1 MVYLKKGCKVWYFT
15 IRHKGRHI
23 QGSTHKRD
31 KAEALAVDH
40 AMRVALVGKTPAAGI
55 HALIDSI
62 YGAGAR
68 RASPLAA
75 VWDTYETYLVN
86 SGKEM
91 SKQTLAARR
100 GIVGRFVGWCG
111 ENYMA
116 AGSIAEVNRAC
127 AAAYARMLA
136 ERTPNA
142 KTRKNIIQELSAVW
156 SGIMR
161 VNDEVE
167 SNPWLSQAPEVVVV
181 RRRPAF
187 TPEQEEAIM
196 GVCREIGDGWE
207 LACLMARYTGLRWGD
222 VAGMRWE
229 SIDMGERLIRLQPS
243 KTKGKGIE
251 VVIPIAP
258 ALFKEIERAH
268 KAKGRDRRFVLPRQQ
283 SFSEMRASGRL
294 KKERGTFASILERA
308 GVRGD
313 YTFHSW
319 RHTFR
324 TRLSEAGVSA
334 EAAKRLGGWTVD
346 ATAEHYNHDTMIGE
360 LRKAIN
366 RI

>member
-1 MVYLKKGCKVWYFT
+1 MIYLKKGCKVWYFT
-15 IRHKGRHI
+15 IRYKGRRV

-31 KAEALAVDH
+31 KGEAEAVDH
-40 AMRVALVGKTPAAGI
+40 AMRMALLGKTPAASI

-62 YGAGAR
+62 YGADTPK
-68 RASPLAA
+68 ASPLAA
-75 VWDTYETYLVN
+75 IWDTYETYLVN

-91 SKQTLAARR
+91 SALTLKNRKR
-100 GIVGRFVGWCG
+100 TVERFVGWCG

-116 AGSIAEVNRAC
+116 VGSIAEVNRSC
-127 AAAYARMLA
+127 ASAYARVLA

-161 VNDEVE
+161 VNGDVE

-181 RRRPAF
+181 KRRPAF
-187 TPEQEEAIM
+187 TPEQERDILA
-196 GVCREIGDGWE
+196 VCREVGNGWE

-222 VAGMRWE
+222 VAGMEWGSVDR
-229 SIDMGERLIRLQPS
+229 GERLIRLRPS
-243 KTKGKGIE
+243 KTRRKGIE

-258 ALFKEIERAH
+258 VLFDGIERAH
-268 KAKGRDRRFVLPRQQ
+268 QAKGRDRRLVLPYQHGI
-283 SFSEMRASGRL
+283 SEMRMR
-294 KKERGTFASILERA
+294 RGVRKGMVTFASILERA
-308 GVRGD
+308 GVKGD

-360 LRKAIN
+360 LRNAIN
-366 RI
+366 KI

>member
-15 IRHKGRHI
+15 IRYKGRHI

-31 KAEALAVDH
+31 KNEALAVDH
-40 AMRVALVGKTPAAGI
+40 AMRMALVGKTPAASI

-62 YGAGAR
+62 YGVDAQ

-91 SKQTLAARR
+91 AAMTLKNRR
-100 GIVGRFVGWCG
+100 GAVERFVGWCG
-111 ENYMA
+111 ANYMA
-116 AGSIAEVNRAC
+116 VNSIAEVNRAC

-136 ERTPNA
+136 EKTPNA
-142 KTRKNIIQELSAVW
+142 KTRKNIIQNLSAVW

-161 VNDEVE
+161 VDDGVE

-181 RRRPAF
+181 KRRPAF
-187 TPEQEEAIM
+187 THRQEEAVM
-196 GVCREIGDGWE
+196 NVCREAGDGWA
-207 LACLMARYTGLRWGD
+207 LACLTARYTGLRWGD
-222 VAGMRWE
+222 VAGLRWS
-229 SIDMGERLIRLQPS
+229 SIDMGERLIKLQPS
-243 KTKGKGIE
+243 KTKREGIE
-251 VVIPIAP
+251 VIIPIAP
-258 ALFKEIERAH
+258 VLFRYLEKAH
-268 KAKGRDRRFVLPRQQ
+268 RAKGRDRHFVLPVQKALAETHDRR
-283 SFSEMRASGRL
+283 SL
-294 KKERGTFASILERA
+294 KKGTVTFAVILERA
-308 GVRGD
+308 GVKGD

-360 LRKAIN
+360 LRKAVGSI
-366 RI
+366 